1 MPHLML
7 ATIAIP
13 RNIMA
18 FLHDHGALALF
29 LLVFLQDV
37 GVPTGVPGTVLVLF
51 GGYLVYSG
59 VVGLHQAALAVAAGA
74 FLGASGMFMLARVGG
89 RPLVLRLGRF
99 VGLTDKGLNRAAVA
113 LERWGP
119 PLLLITRIAPG
130 TRVYMT
136 IFAGISGWT
145 YKRFALWT
153 AIFVLVWAYGFVYL
167 GSVIGQNLDVIAGFI
182 QQYSIL
188 LLVIIVALVGI
199 FYGLRGLITHPRT
212 RDLPLARWLATRL
225 PFLLP
230 KAEEPNASPSLA
242 HTPSPKRPSPGA
254 KTPRK

>member
-7 ATIAIP
+7 AAVAIP

-18 FLHDHGALALF
+18 FLHDHGAVALF

-59 VVGLHQAALAVAAGA
+59 VVGLHQAALAVATGA
-74 FLGASGMFMLARVGG
+74 FLGASGMFLLARVGG

-99 VGLTDKGLNRAAVA
+99 VGLTDKGLNSAAVA

-188 LLVIIVALVGI
+188 LLVILVALVGV
-199 FYGLRGLITHPRT
+199 FYGLRAVVTQPRT
-212 RDLPLARWLATRL
+212 KDATVARWLATTL

-230 KAEEPNASPSLA
+230 KTSEPDDRPVITKQTSPN
-242 HTPSPKRPSPGA
+242 PRSPGA